1 MKKIHIQK
9 MKQVGIVR
17 QIDSLGRVSVPMEFR
32 KTMNIEPNELLEQKL
47 CKDENNEYVLVIR
60 KYKEN

>member
-17 QIDSLGRVSVPMEFR
+17 QIDGLGRVSVPMEFR